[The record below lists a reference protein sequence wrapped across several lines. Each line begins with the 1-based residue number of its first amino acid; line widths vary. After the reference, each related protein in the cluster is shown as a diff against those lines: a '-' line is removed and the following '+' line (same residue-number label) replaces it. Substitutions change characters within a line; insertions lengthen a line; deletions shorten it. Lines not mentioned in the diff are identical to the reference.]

1 LFEST
6 PAKSLSRELG
16 LFAVFTV
23 SLGAMI
29 GSGIFVLP
37 GLATKVA
44 GPAVIAAYFI
54 AGLVVLP
61 AALSQSEM
69 ATAMPQAGGTYL
81 YVDRAMGPLM
91 GTIAGVGTW
100 FAMIFKAAFALVG
113 LGAYLRFFVADIPI
127 RPMALL
133 IAVGLIILNVGGV
146 KQSSRFQAF
155 SVTLVLGVLAFYIAD
170 GITLV
175 DADRYRP
182 FLAEGTFGLLEGAG
196 LVFVAY
202 AGVTKVASIAEE
214 VQRPSRNLPLGILIS
229 ISVMMFLY
237 PAIVLV
243 MVGTTPVADLT
254 ASLTP
259 MATSAEAFMQ
269 EVGPKII
276 GVTAVFALV
285 SMANAGLLASSR
297 YPFAMA
303 RNRLAPTRLANIGS
317 RSGTP
322 AVSILVTGAALLL
335 LIAFVPLLDLA
346 KLASA
351 FQLLVLSMVNLAV
364 IAFRESK
371 VPWYRPRFRSPFYP
385 WVQLAGITAAGLL
398 LTQMGWVPIL
408 GALGIVVGGYGWY
421 RVFGRSRASRESAS
435 LDALRIRATARL
447 VAETSV
453 ALERPGKG
461 RILIPVRR
469 DLATSRLRDL
479 MTMAGK
485 VVRPGRRIDI
495 IRFQEIPAQVALSSV
510 AAKTD
515 DDLVF
520 ERGIHD
526 LAVELGLN
534 VHVDVVL
541 GHDRRRALINYVTER
556 GIDLVLSE
564 MPRENRPGRLFAGD
578 LRWLREHLS
587 CDKAFLRN
595 REGGALQS
603 IVMMGAGGPFDAL
616 KVEMADRLATAAGG
630 SVRFVHVVGS
640 DAADRQIEVISEYHD
655 QLIALCRSETTS
667 SVVRSADLVEALGD
681 IARDADLVILGAS
694 LRRFRFFADL
704 ADRIAERVDCSVLL
718 VEANDTARRSFLGR
732 LLEKFIY

>member
-1 LFEST
+1 
-6 PAKSLSRELG
+6 
-16 LFAVFTV
+16 
-23 SLGAMI
+23 MI

-91 GTIAGVGTW
+91 GTIAGLGTW

-113 LGAYLRFFVADIPI
+113 LGAYLQFFVADIPI
-127 RPMALL
+127 RPVALA
-133 IAVGLIILNVGGV
+133 IAAGLILLNIGGV

-182 FLAEGTFGLLEGAG
+182 FLAEGTFGLLEGTG

-229 ISVMMFLY
+229 ISVMIFLY
-237 PAIVLV
+237 PLIVLV
-243 MVGTTPVADLT
+243 MVGTTPVGDLT

-259 MATSAEAFMQ
+259 MATSAESFMGNI
-269 EVGPKII
+269 GPKII
-276 GVTAVFALV
+276 GITAVFALV

-303 RNRLAPTRLANIGS
+303 RNRLAPSRLASIGK

-322 AVSILVTGAALLL
+322 AVSILATGAALLA
-335 LIAFVPLLDLA
+335 LIAFVPLLELA

-371 VPWYRPRFRSPFYP
+371 VSWYRPRFRSPFYP
-385 WVQLAGITAAGLL
+385 WIQLAGIAAAGVL

-408 GALGIVVGGYGWY
+408 GALGIVVVGYGWY
-421 RVFGRSRASRESAS
+421 RVFGQSRAGRESAS

-447 VAETSV
+447 VAETTA
-453 ALERPGKG
+453 ALDRPGKG

-469 DLATSRLRDL
+469 DIANSRLRDL
-479 MTMAGK
+479 MTMAGS

-510 AAKTD
+510 TAKTE

-520 ERGIHD
+520 ERGVHD
-526 LAVELGLN
+526 LAVELGIN
-534 VHVDVVL
+534 AYVDVVL
-541 GHDRRRALINYVTER
+541 GHDRRRSLINYVTER
-556 GIDLVLSE
+556 RIDLVLSE

-578 LRWLREHLS
+578 LRWLRDRVS
-587 CDKAFLRN
+587 CDTAFLRN
-595 REGGALQS
+595 REGGALGS
-603 IVMMGAGGPFDAL
+603 IAVMGAGGPFDAL
-616 KVEMADRLATAAGG
+616 KVELADRLATASGG
-630 SVRFVHVVGS
+630 SVQFVHVVGS
-640 DAADRQIEVISEYHD
+640 DAADRQIEVISEYHHE
-655 QLIALCRSETTS
+655 LMALCRSETSS
-667 SVVRSADLVEALGD
+667 SVVRSADLVEALGA

-694 LRRFRFFADL
+694 LRRFHFFADL
-704 ADRIAERVDCSVLL
+704 ADRISERVDCSVLL

-732 LLEKFIY
+732 LLEKLIY